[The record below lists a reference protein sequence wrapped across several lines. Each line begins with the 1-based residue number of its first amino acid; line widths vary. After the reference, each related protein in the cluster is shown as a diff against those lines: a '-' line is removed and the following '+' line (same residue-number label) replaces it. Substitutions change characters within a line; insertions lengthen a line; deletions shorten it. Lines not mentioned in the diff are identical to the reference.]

1 MKKLLVVL
9 AMSIGGTAVFA
20 QDAATEVSKVET
32 QAVPTKGGKL
42 MHKLQV
48 TEAITPSIRFPC
60 LTNKSWK
67 RKKRLSPNDALLKSA
82 VEQKARIKSEE
93 K

>member
-1 MKKLLVVL
+1 MKKLIVVL
-9 AMSIGGTAVFA
+9 AMSIGGTTVFA
-20 QDAATEVSKVET
+20 QNAATEVSKVET

-48 TEAITPSIRFPC
+48 AETQSDSKVSVSDKQKLEE
-60 LTNKSWK
+60 
-67 RKKRLSPNDALLKSA
+67 KKVTVTNDALMKSA
-82 VEQKARIKSEE
+82 AEPKVIRKSEE